1 MVVLERRICMTIKDI
16 LTITGGNTKVMI
28 FSVDKD
34 DRYIRLWYGI
44 VDDIC
49 FPHVPYGYYDV
60 EHMTVNNEEDIL
72 QLYFEYPEL
81 SKDYID
87 IINKEAIGYSYPTE
101 WIEKLFIKYRDWEYV
116 REILTTKSKEETYEE
131 IKIIFDEDLVEE
143 DNVVTVC
150 YGKEET
156 WASREEAEEH
166 FLNYI
171 LRTDAGSERD
181 RYVNILCKLKYGEYY
196 CTDSNKI

>member
-1 MVVLERRICMTIKDI
+1 MTIKDI

-28 FSVDKD
+28 FSADKD

-87 IINKEAIGYSYPTE
+87 IINKEALGYSYPTE

-181 RYVNILCKLKYGEYY
+181 RYVKILCKLKYGEYY

>member
-1 MVVLERRICMTIKDI
+1 MTIKDI

-28 FSVDKD
+28 FSADKD

-150 YGKEET
+150 YGKEEI